1 MRKAMKQLMYGAGL
15 LVCLLT
21 SSCGSV
27 KDITYLQSGG
37 LYSKTALLDTFELR
51 IRPDDR
57 LGIQVSCLDE
67 ELAKPFNIQTTSG
80 GGWGGSIYNN
90 SYSNG
95 NQGSSGFL
103 VDKDGYINYPVFGL
117 MQVEGM
123 TRRELEKTLEGKLMK
138 GGYIKDPIV
147 MVRFS
152 NYRITVLGEVNR
164 PGVYNMDKE
173 RVNLFEALG
182 QAGDLN
188 IYGKRDRVAVIREE
202 AGERTILYHDLR
214 SLDVMQSPFFYLKQN
229 DIVYVEPNRIRA
241 EASAQNQFTSVGT
254 WISLI
259 SFLSTMGVLI
269 FK

>member
-1 MRKAMKQLMYGAGL
+1 MRRWLRDVLCGVSL
-15 LVCLLT
+15 LVCLFGV

-27 KDITYLQSGG
+27 KDITYLQSNG

-57 LGIQVSCLDE
+57 LEIRVSCLDE
-67 ELAKPFNIQTTSG
+67 ELTKPFNIQTTSG
-80 GGWGGSIYNN
+80 GGSSGYNN
-90 SYSNG
+90 NYNSGYQNST
-95 NQGSSGFL
+95 GFL
-103 VDKDGYINYPVFGL
+103 VDKNGYINYPIFGRL
-117 MQVEGM
+117 KVMGQK
-123 TRRELEKTLEGKLMK
+123 RRELEDMLQNKLSQ

-152 NYRITVLGEVNR
+152 NFRITLLGEVSR
-164 PGVYNMDKE
+164 PGVYYIDKE
-173 RVNLFEALG
+173 RINLFEALG
-182 QAGDLN
+182 QGGDLN
-188 IYGKRDRVAVIREE
+188 IYGRRDRVAVIREE
-202 AGERTILYHDLR
+202 GGERTILYHDLR

-229 DIVYVEPNRIRA
+229 DIIYVEPNRVRA